1 MSFRILVSEVVTD
14 NGLDALRSHGCE
26 IKRGQGLSKEQLIAD
41 LQDCDAM
48 IMRVARLDAEVLS
61 ACPRL
66 KVIGKHGVGVDSI
79 DLDYCKA
86 HGITVV
92 FTPQAN
98 SMSVAEHAI
107 ALMMACAKQIPLKCA
122 EYRKGNYGIKDTFL
136 GSEVNGKTIGLVGM
150 GRIGTMVGRI
160 AADGFGM
167 RVLAYDPFLPESAT
181 PAGFERAATR
191 EELYEQ
197 ADFVSLHLPSTKET
211 VHSVGAEAFR
221 RMKKTAYLINTAR
234 GNVVDEKALF
244 EALVRGEIGG
254 AGLDVS
260 DPEPSSP
267 DNPLMQLPN
276 VIMTPHCA
284 AATVDSML
292 HMSADVA
299 KGVWEALSGQTPTW
313 KVC

>member
-14 NGLDALRSHGCE
+14 NGLDFLRQQGYE

-48 IMRVARLDAEVLS
+48 IMRVAKLDADVLS

-98 SMSVAEHAI
+98 SLSVAEHAI
-107 ALMMACAKQIPLKCA
+107 ALMMACAKQIPLKFA
-122 EYRKGNYGIKDTFL
+122 EYKKGNYSIKDTCL
-136 GSEVNGKTIGLVGM
+136 GHEVSGKTIGLIGM
-150 GRIGTMVGRI
+150 GRIGSMVGRI
-160 AADGFGM
+160 ALNGFGM
-167 RVLAYDPFLPESAT
+167 RVLAYDPFLPAEAT
-181 PAGFERAATR
+181 PAGFERAATK
-191 EELYEQ
+191 EELLEQ
-197 ADFVSLHLPSTKET
+197 ADFVSLHLPSTKDTVKSIGEET
-211 VHSVGAEAFR
+211 FKH
-221 RMKKTAYLINTAR
+221 MKKTAYLINTAR
-234 GNVVDEKALF
+234 GSIVDE
-244 EALVRGEIGG
+244 EALYNALVSGEIAG

-276 VIMTPHCA
+276 VIMTPHCG

-299 KGVWEALSGQTPTW
+299 KGVWEALSGQAPTW